1 MLDFKFQQHEAQPA
15 IGLSISTRLGYP
27 ISLYVD
33 DYRLGAGGALRDLD
47 PVFTAAD
54 VVPRI
59 VEKRYAV
66 PNKGRCINL
75 MVFLFVSFRF
85 VSNSILLT
93 GSLSLITIKIFEKAS
108 IKRCKNTT

>member
-54 VVPRI
+54 VVPRV

-66 PNKGRCINL
+66 PNKGRCITL
-75 MVFLFVSFRF
+75 MVFY
-85 VSNSILLT
+85 
-93 GSLSLITIKIFEKAS
+93 LSLPICFKQYFADGLTITYHY
-108 IKRCKNTT
+108 